1 MYRCD
6 SQAKGVSL
14 AGSSLVEKASS
25 NLALTSSRSFLW
37 SQGFPRVIQ
46 HALQKLDRF
55 GGQRTHDEVT
65 KRAAKSSTR
74 RNSQSQ
80 RPQQYRYK

>member
-55 GGQRTHDEVT
+55 GGATNSRRSHQTSSQIKHQT
-65 KRAAKSSTR
+65 KLAIPKAATIPK
-74 RNSQSQ
+74 
-80 RPQQYRYK
+80 